1 MTILIANYGMGNVA
15 SIANMIRKSGGSPVI
30 SDDPLAVATAE
41 KLILPGV
48 GAFDKGIQA
57 IADSGLLDSIREGV
71 ANGVPVLG
79 ICLGMQLMM
88 ESSEEG
94 RLPGLGFVPG
104 EARKF
109 PVGETLPRV
118 PHMGWSRIALKKSS
132 SLFPENDDDQ
142 RYYFVHSYYVTCRD
156 SADVIATTIHGLEFV
171 SAFNRGNLYGV
182 QFHPEKSHRFGMEL
196 FRRFLAI

>member
-1 MTILIANYGMGNVA
+1 
-15 SIANMIRKSGGSPVI
+15 
-30 SDDPLAVATAE
+30 
-41 KLILPGV
+41 
-48 GAFDKGIQA
+48 
-57 IADSGLLDSIREGV
+57 
-71 ANGVPVLG
+71 
-79 ICLGMQLMM
+79 MQLMM

-132 SLFPENDDDQ
+132 PLFPENNDDQ
-142 RYYFVHSYYVTCRD
+142 RYYFVHSYFVTCRD
-156 SADVIATTIHGLEFV
+156 SEDVIATIIHGLEFV

-182 QFHPEKSHRFGMEL
+182 QFHPEKSHRFGMEIL
-196 FRRFLAI
+196 SLIHI